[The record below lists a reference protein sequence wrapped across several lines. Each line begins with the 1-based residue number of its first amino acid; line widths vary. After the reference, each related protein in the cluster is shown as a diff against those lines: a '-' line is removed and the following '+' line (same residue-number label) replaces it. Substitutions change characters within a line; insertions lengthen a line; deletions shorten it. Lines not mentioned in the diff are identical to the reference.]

1 MMPRVDEAEQVTP
14 EQGVPE
20 LGPIATQVV
29 YEDEHVRIWTHHLEP
44 GQAGPVHRHELD
56 YVIVDVAGDRIA
68 AEPVPGTGG
77 EYEEYVEAPVR
88 RGKGYFLKRGGLER
102 AINVG
107 TTPYRTVIVELK
119 DDAAPPA

>member
-1 MMPRVDEAEQVTP
+1 MPRVDES
-14 EQGVPE
+14 E
-20 LGPIATQVV
+20 LGPIATEIV
-29 YEDEHVRIWTHHLEP
+29 YEDEHVRVWTHHLAP
-44 GQAGPVHRHELD
+44 GQAGPVHRHDLD

-88 RGKGYFLKRGGLER
+88 RGKSYFLKRGGLER
-102 AINVG
+102 AVNVG

-119 DDAAPPA
+119 DREGPSA